1 LSIRPEGRRARTRY
15 LPTIVGLLLVA
26 HPAVAADIKSDPV
39 PQTDG
44 RVSAIVVSGDT
55 VYIGGSFTH
64 VDGVP
69 HSRLAA
75 VDKNTGAVDDS
86 WNHSADLQVFSL
98 AVLGDRLYVGGK
110 FRVVNRSTRS
120 NLAAVDKNTGQL
132 TNWNP
137 EANGN
142 IRTLVPSPNGNRIY
156 VGGNFSSIN
165 GKPRPNLAAL
175 NPTTGS
181 LRGWTPD
188 PKIDNDYEVFD
199 LDFRQQVGELLPD
212 RVDDIWWESG
222 HTPSHGKLEQLLG

>member
-1 LSIRPEGRRARTRY
+1 VNRSTR
-15 LPTIVGLLLVA
+15 
-26 HPAVAADIKSDPV
+26 SN
-39 PQTDG
+39 
-44 RVSAIVVSGDT
+44 
-55 VYIGGSFTH
+55 
-64 VDGVP
+64 
-69 HSRLAA
+69 LAA

-86 WNHSADLQVFSL
+86 WNHSADLPVFSL